1 MQEENRRV
9 AIRNLQRYLRAIA
22 YFDNRIPKVGIDGI
36 YGPETERAVRA
47 FQGIAGLP
55 LTGTVDQTTWEAL
68 YAYYLADQ
76 KKQDAPERIS
86 HFPRIPE
93 NYTLEVGEQQFLVS
107 IIQNALQELAIDYDW
122 PVEVP
127 LTGTYDEATAAA
139 VRVFQELNGLP
150 ATGGVDRATWNAL
163 ANAYNRTFAGYFRQ

>member
-1 MQEENRRV
+1 MQEENKRV

-22 YFDNRIPKVGIDGI
+22 YFDERIPKVGIDGV

-47 FQGIAGLP
+47 FQQIAKLP
-55 LTGTVDQTTWEAL
+55 VTGTVDQVTWEAL

-76 KKQDAPERIS
+76 AKHDAPVRIS
-86 HFPRIPE
+86 HFPRLPE
-93 NYTLEVGEQQFLVS
+93 DYTLEVGEQQFLVS
-107 IIQNALQELAIDYDW
+107 IIQNALRELAVDYDW

-127 LTGTYDEATAAA
+127 LTGSYDEATASA

-163 ANAYNRTFAGYFRQ
+163 ANTYNRTFAGYFPQ

>member
-22 YFDNRIPKVGIDGI
+22 YFDDRIPPVGIDGI

-47 FQGIAGLP
+47 FQEIAGLP
-55 LTGTVDQTTWEAL
+55 VSGTVDQETWEAL

-76 KKQDAPERIS
+76 AKHGAPERIS
-86 HFPRIPE
+86 HFPRLPE
-93 NYTLEVGEQQFLVS
+93 DYTLEVGEQQFLVS
-107 IIQNALQELAIDYDW
+107 IIQNALRELAIDYDW

-127 LTGTYDEATAAA
+127 LTGVYDEATAAA
-139 VRVFQELNGLP
+139 VRVLQQLSGLP

-163 ANAYNRTFAGYFRQ
+163 ARAYNRTFAGYFPQ